1 METPTLSKFI
11 TALAAAALATA
22 SLGGLS
28 AAAHAA
34 DTAIVSVRAN
44 PTVDSPI
51 KDLLADPDTAAIL
64 EKHLPGISD
73 HPARP
78 QFEGM
83 TLAEV
88 MPLSEGVITQD
99 IIDAIDADIKALE
112 E

>member
-1 METPTLSKFI
+1 MSKFI
-11 TALAAAALATA
+11 TALAVAALATG
-22 SLGGLS
+22 SLVGLT
-28 AAAHAA
+28 APAHATEVSA
-34 DTAIVSVRAN
+34 VSVRAN
-44 PTVDSPI
+44 PTIDSPI

>member
-1 METPTLSKFI
+1 MSKL
-11 TALAAAALATA
+11 TAALAAAALATA
-22 SLGGLS
+22 SLAGVT

-34 DTAIVSVRAN
+34 DTTVISVRAN
-44 PTVDSPI
+44 PTIDSPI
-51 KDLLADPDTAAIL
+51 KDLLADPDTSAIL

-112 E
+112 A

>member
-1 METPTLSKFI
+1 MSKF
-11 TALAAAALATA
+11 TAALAAAALATG
-22 SLGGLS
+22 SLVGLTAPAQATE
-28 AAAHAA
+28 AAA
-34 DTAIVSVRAN
+34 VSVRAN
-44 PTVDSPI
+44 PTIDSPI

-78 QFEGM
+78 QFESM

-88 MPLSEGVITQD
+88 MPYSEGEVTQA

-112 E
+112 D

>member
-1 METPTLSKFI
+1 MSKLI
-11 TALAAAALATA
+11 AALAAAALATGSLVGLTA
-22 SLGGLS
+22 S
-28 AAAHAA
+28 AHAT
-34 DTAIVSVRAN
+34 DVVSVSVRAN
-44 PTVDSPI
+44 PTIDSPI

-112 E
+112 A

>member
-1 METPTLSKFI
+1 MSKLI
-11 TALAAAALATA
+11 SALAAAAVATGSLAGLTA
-22 SLGGLS
+22 Q
-28 AAAHAA
+28 AHAA
-34 DTAIVSVRAN
+34 QAAAVSVRAD
-44 PTVDSPI
+44 PTIDSPI

-78 QFEGM
+78 QFEDM

-88 MPLSEGVITQD
+88 MPYSQGEVTQA

>member
-1 METPTLSKFI
+1 MSKLI
-11 TALAAAALATA
+11 SALAAAALATG
-22 SLGGLS
+22 SLAGLT
-28 AAAHAA
+28 AAAHATEA
-34 DTAIVSVRAN
+34 AIVSVRAN
-44 PTVDSPI
+44 PTVDSSI

-73 HPARP
+73 HPARA

-99 IIDAIDADIKALE
+99 IIDAIDTDIKALGE
-112 E
+112 

>member
-1 METPTLSKFI
+1 MSKFI
-11 TALAAAALATA
+11 AALAAAALATA
-22 SLGGLS
+22 GLAGLT
-28 AAAHAA
+28 AAAQATEA
-34 DTAIVSVRAN
+34 VAVSVRAN
-44 PTVDSPI
+44 PTIDSPI

-112 E
+112 A